1 MSLDPITAV
10 LDVGSKIIDKIWPDK
25 TEADKAKVRLAEL
38 AAEGQLKELGAYYAD
53 IQGARSREVEIVKA
67 TGKKDT
73 NLYVL
78 AWMLVGGFFALLAT
92 IMFVPIPPDQN
103 GVVFMLFGSLASAF
117 GAVIGY
123 FFGSSKSSADKS
135 AQLANLITKEGK
147 K

>member
-1 MSLDPITAV
+1 MALDPITAV
-10 LDVGSKIIDKIWPDK
+10 LDIGGKVIDKIWPDK
-25 TEADKAKVRLAEL
+25 TEADKAKVHLAEM
-38 AAEGQLKELGAYYAD
+38 AAEGQLKELEAYYAD

-78 AWMLVGGFFALLAT
+78 AWIMVSGFFALLAT

-103 GVVFMLFGSLASAF
+103 GVVFMLFGSLSSAF

-123 FFGSSKSSADKS
+123 FFGSSKSSSDKS
-135 AQLANLITKEGK
+135 EQLANLIIKGK
-147 K
+147 